1 MFEMSNFKQS
11 LVAAVAALVLTATTV
26 VGAAGPAETNFG
38 SVVTAAATQTG
49 DTLRG

>member
-26 VGAAGPAETNFG
+26 VGAAGPAETG
-38 SVVTAAATQTG
+38 PVVTAAATQTG